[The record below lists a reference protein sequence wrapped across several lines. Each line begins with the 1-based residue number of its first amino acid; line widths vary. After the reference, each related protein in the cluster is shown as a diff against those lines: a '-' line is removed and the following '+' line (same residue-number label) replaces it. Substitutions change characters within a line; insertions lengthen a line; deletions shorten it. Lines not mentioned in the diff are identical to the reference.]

1 MAVSSWDAMNFI
13 LYSDV
18 NDSSISQSLGRPEYS
33 YYFVL
38 KAYRP
43 VLESLGR
50 VHVVSSTAEV
60 DPLFRELRA
69 AGEDSLFLSFTPP
82 QKTPNDL
89 ECPTVCVIAWEF
101 DSIPDEQRDDDPRQD
116 WTQMLA
122 RQGRVITLS
131 SHTARAIRRSMGED
145 FPVLVLPT
153 PLWENFA
160 AIRERHVSA
169 PVNPGVSLA
178 IKGCLFDT
186 RTLNLSADA
195 LIPTPLTAEEEAALA
210 AQIEAARPPPLTL
223 KRRFVI
229 ARHYLRLWALNLGRE
244 QTPPIPRVQFLHH
257 WYWEGV
263 RDLVSDK
270 AHAWLEQRLPAI
282 AGAPAIPVIEPPPL
296 DLPDTS
302 SVVETTVDGVIYVT
316 VFNPQDG
323 RKNWHQLIT
332 AFCWAFRDTP
342 DATLVLKITQG
353 DLASYYSELMTLLA
367 QLSPCACR
375 VLVMH
380 GYLDDPQF
388 ARLYDAASFYVNAS
402 RCEGLCLPLMEFM
415 ASGKPVIAP
424 NHTAMEDY
432 IDESVA
438 FVVKSSEELTIWPQD
453 TRIIYRTLRYRPDWG
468 SLKTAYEDSYRMAR
482 TQPGQYR
489 QMSDAAIQRMHD
501 YCAFAPVQQRMADFF
516 GLAPQAA
523 NAGPVTDNA
532 SC

>member
-1 MAVSSWDAMNFI
+1 MVSSWDAMNFI

-50 VHVVSSTAEV
+50 VHVVAATAEV
-60 DPLFRELRA
+60 DPLYRQLHA
-69 AGEDSLFLSFTPP
+69 AGEDCLFLSFTPP
-82 QKTPNDL
+82 QKTPDDL
-89 ECPTVCVIAWEF
+89 ECPTICVVAWEF
-101 DSIPDEQRDDDPRQD
+101 DSIPNEQRDDDPRQD

-131 SHTARAIRRSMGED
+131 SHTARAIRRAMGEA

-160 AIRERHVSA
+160 DIRSRHTSA
-169 PVNPGVSLA
+169 PINPGSTLD
-178 IKGCLFDT
+178 IKGCIFDS
-186 RTLNLSADA
+186 RLLGLSADD
-195 LIPTPLTAEEEAALA
+195 LLPKPLMAEQLA
-210 AQIEAARPPPLTL
+210 EIEALRPPPLTL

-229 ARHYLRLWALNLGRE
+229 ARHYLRMWALDLGKTQPEPVHR
-244 QTPPIPRVQFLHH
+244 THFLKL

-263 RDLVSDK
+263 HDLFSE
-270 AHAWLEQRLPAI
+270 AARERLAGYLPAI
-282 AGAPAIPVIEPPPL
+282 ASPLPVVVPEPVPL
-296 DLPDTS
+296 DLPDTTAR
-302 SVVETTVDGVIYVT
+302 VETQVDGVVYVT
-316 VFNPQDG
+316 VFNPLDG
-323 RKNWHQLIT
+323 RKNWHRLIS
-332 AFCWAFRDTP
+332 AFCWAFRETA
-342 DATLVLKITQG
+342 DATLILKITQS
-353 DLASYYSELMTLLA
+353 DLSSYYTELMTLLA
-367 QLSPCACR
+367 QLSPFACR
-375 VLVMH
+375 VVVMH
-380 GYLDDPQF
+380 GYLDDPQY
-388 ARLYDAASFYVNAS
+388 ARLYEAASFYVNAS

-432 IDESVA
+432 IDEDVA

-468 SLKTAYEDSYRMAR
+468 SLKAAYENSYRMAKER
-482 TQPGQYR
+482 PQDYQR
-489 QMSDAAIQRMHD
+489 MSRAAIERMHD
-501 YCAFAPVQQRMADFF
+501 YCAFAPVQQRLSDFF
-516 GLAPQAA
+516 GLAPQAPMPVA
-523 NAGPVTDNA
+523 VTDNA

>member
-1 MAVSSWDAMNFI
+1 MNFI

-50 VHVVSSTAEV
+50 VYVVSSTTEV
-60 DPLFRELRA
+60 DPLYKRLLA

-89 ECPTVCVIAWEF
+89 ECPTICVVAWEF
-101 DSIPDEQRDDDPRQD
+101 DSIPED

-131 SHTARAIRRSMGED
+131 SHTARAIRRAMGED

-160 AIRERHVSA
+160 AIRSRHTSA
-169 PVNPGVSLA
+169 PINAGSTLD
-178 IKGCLFDT
+178 IKGCIFDT
-186 RTLNLSADA
+186 RTLGLNADA
-195 LIPTPLTAEEEAALA
+195 LIPVVPTAEELAAL
-210 AQIEAARPPPLTL
+210 EAELEALKPPPLTL
-223 KRRFVI
+223 KRRLVI
-229 ARHYLRLWALNLGRE
+229 ARHYLHMWRLDKGKSL
-244 QTPPIPRVQFLHH
+244 PIPVHRTHFLSQ

-263 RDLVSDK
+263 RDLLSDS
-270 AHAWLEQRLPAI
+270 AHARLTDWLPAI
-282 AGAPAIPVIEPPPL
+282 AGPQAIAVPEPEPRQW
-296 DLPDTS
+296 PDTTAQ
-302 SVVETTVDGVIYVT
+302 VETQVDGVVYVT
-316 VFNPQDG
+316 VFNPRDG

-332 AFCWAFRDTP
+332 AFCWAFRETS
-342 DATLVLKITQG
+342 DATLVLKITQS
-353 DLASYYSELMTLLA
+353 DLSSYHDELMTLLA
-367 QLSPCACR
+367 QLSPFACR
-375 VLVMH
+375 VVVMH
-380 GYLDDPQF
+380 GYLDDPQY
-388 ARLYDAASFYVNAS
+388 ARLYEAASYYVNAS

-424 NHTAMEDY
+424 DHTAMEDY
-432 IDESVA
+432 IDERVA

-468 SLKTAYEDSYRMAR
+468 SLKTAYENSYRLAKE
-482 TQPGQYR
+482 QPLEYQR
-489 QMSDAAIQRMHD
+489 MSLAGVERMHD
-501 YCAFAPVQQRMADFF
+501 YCAFAPVQKRMADFF
-516 GLAPQAA
+516 GLAPKTLPTAT
-523 NAGPVTDNA
+523 VTDNA

>member
-1 MAVSSWDAMNFI
+1 MNFI

-50 VHVVSSTAEV
+50 VHVVSSVAEV
-60 DPLFRELRA
+60 DPLYRQLLA

-82 QKTPNDL
+82 QKTPTEL
-89 ECPTVCVIAWEF
+89 QCPTMCVVAWEF
-101 DSIPDEQRDDDPRQD
+101 DSIPDEQWDNDPRQD

-160 AIRERHVSA
+160 AIRSQHTSA
-169 PVNPGVSLA
+169 PVNPGSTLE

-186 RTLNLSADA
+186 RTLGLDADA
-195 LIPTPLTAEEEAALA
+195 LIPSPPTAEELAAL
-210 AQIEAARPPPLTL
+210 EALKPPPLTL

-229 ARHYLRLWALNLGRE
+229 ARHYLRLWALDLGKAQAEPVHR
-244 QTPPIPRVQFLHH
+244 THFLKQ
-257 WYWEGV
+257 WYWEGI
-263 RDLVSDK
+263 RDLLPDAVHD
-270 AHAWLEQRLPAI
+270 RLASALPTI
-282 AGAPAIPVIEPPPL
+282 AGPQPIVLPEPVPREW
-296 DLPDTS
+296 PDTTAQ
-302 SVVETTVDGVIYVT
+302 VETQVDGVVYVT
-316 VFNPQDG
+316 VFNPKDG

-332 AFCWAFRDTP
+332 AFCWAFRETD
-342 DATLVLKITQG
+342 DATLVLKITQS
-353 DLASYYSELMTLLA
+353 DLSSYYDELMTLLA
-367 QLSPCACR
+367 QLSPFACR
-375 VLVMH
+375 VVVMH
-380 GYLDDPQF
+380 GYLDDPQY
-388 ARLYDAASFYVNAS
+388 ARLYEAASFYVNAS

-424 NHTAMEDY
+424 DHTAMEDY
-432 IDESVA
+432 IDERVA
-438 FVVKSSEELTIWPQD
+438 FVVKSSEEVSIWPQD
-453 TRIIYRTLRYRPDWG
+453 VRLIYRTLRYRPDWG
-468 SLKTAYEDSYRMAR
+468 SLKTAYENSYRMAKE
-482 TQPGQYR
+482 QPQDYQR
-489 QMSDAAIQRMHD
+489 MSAAAVDRMHD
-501 YCAFAPVQQRMADFF
+501 YCAFAPVQQRLSAFF
-516 GLAPQAA
+516 GLVPQTSTPA
-523 NAGPVTDNA
+523 PVTDNA